1 VLPALNLNVLIHNS
15 HNSVA
20 PMSHTDGENYIQVQ
34 AELVGGTQIQVEGME
49 RGDNFAPPQVA
60 VAEDN
65 INPLAFRKKDR
76 SCCCIADFWD

>member
-1 VLPALNLNVLIHNS
+1 MNVQAVPN
-15 HNSVA
+15 N
-20 PMSHTDGENYIQVQ
+20 DGESYIQVQ
-34 AELVGGTQIQVEGME
+34 AELVGGSQIRVEGME
-49 RGDNFAPPQVA
+49 RGDNYAPPQVA